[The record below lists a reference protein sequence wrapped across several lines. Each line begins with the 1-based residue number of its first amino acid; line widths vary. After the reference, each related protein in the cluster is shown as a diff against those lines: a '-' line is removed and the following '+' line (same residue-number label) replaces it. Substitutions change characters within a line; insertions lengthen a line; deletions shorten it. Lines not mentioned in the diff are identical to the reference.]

1 MPGPDPVAS
10 WIAAERARYQER
22 SPRSAALYVRACRV
36 LPGGD
41 TRHGVGLDP
50 HPAYADQG
58 VGTDLLDADGHRVLD
73 LIYNATSLIHG
84 HAHPRV
90 VDAVIAQAARGTAAV
105 APNSVQIEL
114 AEQLCGRVGSLER
127 LRFTNSGT
135 EATMMMIKTARA
147 FMRRDLVLKMDGAYH
162 GSFDG
167 MEFNAREPMSAQ
179 AAPYNAG
186 VPENLA
192 DNVVV
197 APFND
202 ADRCTE
208 LIREHAD
215 RMAAVIVTPV
225 ASVDSWTAPAPGFLA
240 ALRAA
245 TSSVGVLL
253 LFDEV
258 LCFRLDPGGA
268 QGRYGVRPDL
278 TAFGKI
284 IGGGLPVG
292 AFGGRAD
299 IMAITDSRRGP
310 RLSHAGT
317 FNGNPVTA
325 MAGLATL
332 NLLDDEAYARL
343 EQLGAIFA
351 EGLRAIVTDLSL
363 PLTVNHVG
371 SLVSMIRSAD
381 APADWDRIDAAMP
394 IALLNRDIL
403 GWHRFAMAT
412 VMGDADVDTALARIH
427 DALAQPARLLSALS
441 PAGA

>member
-1 MPGPDPVAS
+1 MPGPDPIAA
-10 WIAAERARYQER
+10 WTAAERARYQER
-22 SPRSAALYVRACRV
+22 SPRSAALYARARRV

-41 TRHGVGLDP
+41 TRHGVSLDP
-50 HPAYADQG
+50 HPVYADHG
-58 VGTDLLDADGHRVLD
+58 AGTDLLDADGHHVLD
-73 LIYNATSLIHG
+73 LIYNATSLVHG

-90 VDAVIAQAARGTAAV
+90 VEAVTAQAARGTAAV

-114 AEQLCGRVGSLER
+114 AERLCGRVGSLER
-127 LRFTNSGT
+127 VRFTNSGT
-135 EATMMMIKTARA
+135 EGTMMMIKTARA
-147 FMRRDLVLKMDGAYH
+147 FMRRDLILKMDGAYH

-192 DNVVV
+192 NNVVI

-208 LIREHAD
+208 LIGQYAD
-215 RMAAVIVTPV
+215 RLAAVIVTPV
-225 ASVDSWTAPAPGFLA
+225 ASIDSWTAPAAGFLA

-245 TSSVGVLL
+245 TTAAGVLL

-258 LCFRLDPGGA
+258 LCFRLDRGGA
-268 QGRYGVRPDL
+268 QRRYGVRPDL

-284 IGGGLPVG
+284 VGGGLPVG

-299 IMAITDSRRGP
+299 IMAVTDSRKGP

-317 FNGNPVTA
+317 FNGNPLTA
-325 MAGLATL
+325 AAGLATL
-332 NLLDDEAYARL
+332 SLLDDEAYLGL
-343 EQLGAIFA
+343 EHLGARFA
-351 EGLRAIVTDLSL
+351 EGLRAVVTDLSL
-363 PLTVNHVG
+363 PLTVSHVG
-371 SLVSMIRSAD
+371 SLISMIGSAD
-381 APADWDRIDAAMP
+381 VPADWGRIDAAMP

-412 VMGDADVDTALARIH
+412 VMRDADVDSALTRIH
-427 DALAQPARLLSALS
+427 DALAQPARLLSALN